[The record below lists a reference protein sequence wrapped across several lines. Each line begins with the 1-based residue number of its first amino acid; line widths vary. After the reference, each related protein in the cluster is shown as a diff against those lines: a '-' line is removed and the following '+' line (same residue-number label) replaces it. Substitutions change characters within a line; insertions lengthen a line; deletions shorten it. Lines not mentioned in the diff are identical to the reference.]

1 MANLTVTD
9 VASRIEYTVGGTAQ
23 TNFAIA
29 WPFFSTADI
38 DIYVDG
44 VLQVISTD
52 YTITTVAAEDGGF
65 LSGTVVFTS
74 GQSNVS
80 IALVRNTGQERITDF
95 PPSGGFNLRELNRQL
110 DALTT
115 MVQDVTRKV
124 GQKIGFLESDFDD
137 DVVVIGDAASARAD
151 KYLGFSSDGK
161 SVVIKDGTITGGGTL
176 DTSKVPLTRTIATG
190 GGIQGG
196 GNLAA
201 DRTLSLTTS
210 GVTAG
215 IYTNT
220 DLTVD
225 NLGRVTAA
233 ASGASGGVGTS
244 RSINTGSG
252 LSGGGDLSVDRT
264 ISVTSTGV
272 AANSYAY
279 PSSVS
284 VNAQGQVT
292 AISAGVGGTVTTARQ
307 IIAGTGLT
315 GGGNL
320 AADRT
325 LTLANT
331 SVSAGTYANA
341 SVTVDAQGRLT
352 GASAGSVNGLG
363 WINVKASGATGDG
376 STDDAA
382 AINTAIALIPSAGG
396 VLYFPEGTYRTTG
409 KHSITGKPITI
420 IGAGMDVTRIRWEV
434 ASGGFDITTT
444 GHTNGWQT
452 NIRDLTLQTNQ
463 TGGGTG
469 IKVTS
474 VFTAGQVDPSVTLTN
489 IHLSGHTD
497 FTTHWTNGIHLL
509 DCPQAFISNVHVMGA
524 STSGVGT
531 TVGVTIDTNS
541 SATSYSLDH
550 MEIYWCDSA
559 IKILMS
565 TATAAVEGFYI
576 NNSAFVACNNGW
588 HSVTAT
594 NAIEGAQITNSHF
607 ACRDY
612 CIVGYFNQSVFHG
625 NLFYDR
631 TGSTSSDAL
640 VFLKTDGAIN
650 NAGAAMD
657 PQSNN
662 ITNNTFVNAH
672 GTPILG
678 LVLGDSTG
686 SNKLLY
692 TKASNNT
699 FQWGGSSG
707 TEVISIR
714 SSCEDSDVSFNNVY
728 GNGTNVYGNS
738 GVRIRTG
745 SNRYAETWISTSGA
759 PAIAN
764 GTYNSE
770 NHSSFTGN
778 AYETDT
784 LVGAGGRFTIPSNG
798 SIKKV
803 KVSGQC
809 YYGNNGTSDGYV
821 NIAIRHYASGDT
833 IGSSSKTHSTNTYG
847 KTVAA
852 QSSRTTNGSTTFL
865 AAASGII
872 PVLPGDFFMFGFG
885 NGSGASITP
894 TNGVHFSLEVVDAV

>member
-1 MANLTVTD
+1 
-9 VASRIEYTVGGTAQ
+9 
-23 TNFAIA
+23 
-29 WPFFSTADI
+29 
-38 DIYVDG
+38 
-44 VLQVISTD
+44 
-52 YTITTVAAEDGGF
+52 
-65 LSGTVVFTS
+65 
-74 GQSNVS
+74 
-80 IALVRNTGQERITDF
+80 
-95 PPSGGFNLRELNRQL
+95 
-110 DALTT
+110 

-137 DVVVIGDAASARAD
+137 DVVIIADAASARAD

-201 DRTLSLTTS
+201 DKTLSLTTS

-233 ASGASGGVGTS
+233 ANGASGGVGAS
-244 RSINTGSG
+244 RAINTGSG
-252 LSGGGDLSVDRT
+252 LSGGGDLSIDRT

-292 AISAGVGGTVTTARQ
+292 AISAGAGGTVTTARQ
-307 IIAGTGLT
+307 VLSGTGLT

-320 AADRT
+320 SADRT
-325 LTLANT
+325 LVLANT
-331 SVSAGTYANA
+331 AVSAGTYANA
-341 SVTVDAQGRLT
+341 NITVDAQGRLT

-363 WINVKASGATGDG
+363 WISVKASGATGDG

-382 AINTAIALIPSAGG
+382 AINTAIGLIPAAGG

-452 NIRDLTLQTNQ
+452 NIRDMTLQTNQ
-463 TGGGTG
+463 TGGGTA

-474 VFTAGQVDPSVTLTN
+474 VFTAGQVDPSVTIQN
-489 IHLSGHTD
+489 VHLSGDTD
-497 FTTHWTNGIHLL
+497 FSTYWTDGVHLL
-509 DCPQAFISNVHVMGA
+509 DCPQAYLSNIHIMGA
-524 STSGVGT
+524 SSSAAAAVSGV
-531 TVGVTIDTNS
+531 TVDTNN
-541 SATSYSLDH
+541 SATSYSFDH
-550 MEIYWCDSA
+550 MEVYWCDVGL
-559 IKILMS
+559 KVLMS
-565 TATAAVEGFYI
+565 TAAKAAEGFYI
-576 NNSAFVACNNGW
+576 NNSAFVACNFGW
-588 HSVTAT
+588 HSTAST
-594 NAIEGAQITNSHF
+594 NATEGVQITNSHF
-607 ACRDY
+607 ACRDK
-612 CIVGYFNQSVFHG
+612 CITGFFNQSVFHG

-631 TGSTSSDAL
+631 SGSTSSDAM
-640 VFLKTDGAIN
+640 VELKTNGAIN
-650 NAGAAMD
+650 NAGAAVN
-657 PQSNN
+657 PQSNT
-662 ITNNTFVNAH
+662 ITSNMFVNANA
-672 GTPILG
+672 TAILG
-678 LVLGDSTG
+678 LVLGDTAG
-686 SNKLLY
+686 SNTLLY
-692 TKASNNT
+692 TKVSNNT
-699 FQWGGSSG
+699 FQWGGASG
-707 TEVISIR
+707 SNAISIR
-714 SSCEDSDVSFNNVY
+714 AVCQDSDVSFNNVY
-728 GNGTNVYGNS
+728 GDGTNVYENS

-745 SNRYAETWISTSGA
+745 SARHAETWISASGA
-759 PAIAN
+759 PAISN

-784 LVGAGGRFTIPSNG
+784 LVGAGGRFTIPTNG

-809 YYGNNGTSDGYV
+809 YYGDNSTADGYV

-833 IGSSSKTHSTNTYG
+833 IGSPSKTHSANTYG

-852 QSSRTTNGSTTFL
+852 QSGKTTSGTTTFL
-865 AAASGII
+865 AAASGAI

-885 NGSGASITP
+885 NGSGSTITP
-894 TNGVHFSLEVVDAV
+894 TNGVHFTLEVLDAVWFVANVGMMFIIEMTAISSWEAERLYI